1 MVGEFWWMAN
11 LDPPSEILF
20 PSEMGH
26 SVLPDIVNFKR
37 ITRKDVKLKMP
48 NN

>member
-1 MVGEFWWMAN
+1 MAN

-20 PSEMGH
+20 PSEMEH
-26 SVLPDIVNFKR
+26 SVLSVIVNFKR
-37 ITRKDVKLKMP
+37 IIGKDVKLKMP